1 MQGLEFC
8 LIFFNN
14 HIISGGTTPAQW
26 EDITGTTPLTFVNEC
41 VSFTT
46 NVSAR
51 YGYTPQKNLLWNAP
65 DVFYFVPY
73 IL

>member
-1 MQGLEFC
+1 MISGFTAIKNQDKSKIC
-8 LIFFNN
+8 LRSKKAADLLGFNVFSTC
-14 HIISGGTTPAQW
+14 IIPGGTTPAQW

-51 YGYTPQKNLLWNAP
+51 YL
-65 DVFYFVPY
+65 
-73 IL
+73 